1 MIRLFLSFLS
11 RFGTNRRAKLLYL
24 TLLALIAGAMELVGI
39 SLIFPL
45 IALIN
50 NPNVIIEN
58 QYLRV
63 VFNILNFSDT
73 RYFTVFI
80 ACSIGV
86 IFVLKNAYSL
96 FYQNAQYKFITDW
109 KNDICKQLMRG
120 YLSKP
125 YTFFLTK
132 NSSELINMLSNIVY
146 FVLDGF
152 ILQAIIIITHLV
164 VGSVIILF
172 LLKQYLVPTLVS
184 ATLLAILIKLQ
195 NFYLKN
201 YIKKISQ
208 EYSKL
213 RLENYHVLQQSIG
226 AIKETKM
233 HLKEEYFLNVYD
245 KVNKKV
251 SASDKDLIFLRYL
264 PTSTTEIL
272 LIFTI
277 ILMACLLLF
286 RPDMEGAKVEDL
298 AVLAAVAFR
307 LAPIVNRSLA
317 SLSQMSASRDSVN
330 LMLQEELFSVPI
342 TYSQDYMKIIIKER
356 ISFKD
361 IFFTYP
367 GKKVPS
373 LNNINLT
380 INKGEFIGIIGHSGA
395 GKTTLI
401 DVLTGLLPQDSGEIY
416 LDEVKLNQQ
425 NIRGFRANIGYV
437 NQNIFIMDATVREN
451 VAFRVPYKDIDD
463 AKVIEALKK
472 AELYEY
478 FELLPDKLNTQLG
491 ENGKNL
497 SGGQKQRISIARALY
512 HDPQIIILDEAT
524 SALDLETENNII
536 KIINALKGDKTIIAV
551 AHRLSTLKAADR
563 LIYMK
568 NGTIID
574 VGTFNEL
581 EEKHSDFKDL
591 LKLSDFRNNG

>member
-1 MIRLFLSFLS
+1 MIRLFLSFLNK
-11 RFGTNRRAKLLYL
+11 FGVNRRTKLLQL
-24 TLLALIAGAMELVGI
+24 TLLALMAGVMELIGI

-50 NPNVIIEN
+50 NPNVVVEN
-58 QYLRV
+58 QYLSAAYK
-63 VFNILNFSDT
+63 ILNFSDT
-73 RYFTVFI
+73 RYFTVLI
-80 ACSIGV
+80 ACNIGV
-86 IFVLKNAYSL
+86 VFILKNAYSL

-120 YLSKP
+120 YLSRP

-132 NSSELINMLSNIVY
+132 NSAEIVNMLSNTVY

-152 ILQAIIIITHLV
+152 ILQAIIICTHFLV
-164 VGSVIILF
+164 GGVIIIF
-172 LLKQYLVPTLVS
+172 LLKQYLIPTIVS
-184 ATLLAILIKLQ
+184 ATLLAILITLQ

-213 RLENYHVLQQSIG
+213 RLENYQVLQQSIG

-286 RPDMEGAKVEDL
+286 RPDIEGAKVADL

-317 SLSQMSASRDSVN
+317 SLSQMSASRDSVI
-330 LMLQEELFSVPI
+330 LMLQEELFIEPETSDKYGII
-342 TYSQDYMKIIIKER
+342 TVKER

-361 IFFTYP
+361 IYFTYP
-367 GKKVPS
+367 GKEIPS

-416 LDEVKLNQQ
+416 LDKVILDHEI
-425 NIRGFRANIGYV
+425 IRGFRANIGYV
-437 NQNIFIMDATVREN
+437 NQNVFIMDATVREN
-451 VAFRVPYKDIDD
+451 VAFRVPHKDIDD
-463 AKVIEALKK
+463 TKVIEALKK
-472 AELYEY
+472 ADLYKH
-478 FELLPDKLNTQLG
+478 FESLPDKLNTYLG

-497 SGGQKQRISIARALY
+497 SGGQKQRISIARAIY
-512 HDPQIIILDEAT
+512 HNPQIIILDEAT

-536 KIINALKGDKTIIAV
+536 KIINALKGEKTIIAV

-574 VGTFNEL
+574 TGTFDEL

-591 LKLSDFRNNG
+591 LKLSDFRNNV